1 MSPAVTGRPAH
12 VPAGRAPD
20 PVAAAG
26 VPALARGVLVIRWA
40 VLAWMAVIVG
50 SAAVAGRTTGMA
62 LAVTA
67 LCVAAA
73 WVVWLTA
80 AAPPRAGARVG
91 AGADEAA
98 GGDLRVLV
106 VDLVVA
112 GFVIV
117 VGARQP
123 WFATVFPVTAALA
136 WGAARGVRGG
146 LLAGMVL
153 GLVSVVAGLLPD
165 GAAAPTPLI
174 LVVRDPVYLVLA
186 GGGLG
191 FVADLLE
198 RSTAQ
203 VRAAQV
209 EQVLAT
215 DRAARAT
222 ERESL
227 GRQIHDSVLQTLALV
242 HKRGR
247 ELAARP
253 QVPGHEVAR
262 LAELAAAEERTLR
275 AMILRP
281 PDDTPQDV
289 RTAALR
295 DRLELAAAAVAADLD
310 VSVTAVGDVR
320 LPSHHVHELGAAV
333 EQALS
338 NVVRHADASHAWV
351 FAEVDADC
359 VVVSVRDDGRGFTFD
374 EDALRAAGKYGLLR
388 SIRGRVRDMGG
399 TAMIDSA
406 PGRGTELELRLPV
419 PTGDDEEEE
428 DRG

>member
-1 MSPAVTGRPAH
+1 MSPAVRDRPAH
-12 VPAGRAPD
+12 VPAGPPPD
-20 PVAAAG
+20 PVAATG

-40 VLAWMAVIVG
+40 ALAWMAVLVG
-50 SAAVAGRTTGMA
+50 AAAMA
-62 LAVTA
+62 DRDAPMTLAVVGF
-67 LCVAAA
+67 CVAAI
-73 WVVWLTA
+73 WVAWLTA
-80 AAPPRAGARVG
+80 TAPPRSRVR
-91 AGADEAA
+91 ASASEPA

-106 VDLVVA
+106 VDLAVA
-112 GFVIV
+112 GFLIV
-117 VGARQP
+117 VGAREP

-146 LLAGMVL
+146 LLAGATL
-153 GLVSVVAGLLPD
+153 GVVSVVAGASAD
-165 GAAAPTPLI
+165 GGATAPTPLI
-174 LVVRDPVYLVLA
+174 PLLRDPVYFVLA

-209 EQVLAT
+209 EQVRAT
-215 DRAARAT
+215 ERAARAT
-222 ERESL
+222 ERASL
-227 GRQIHDSVLQTLALV
+227 GRQIHDSVLQALTLV

-247 ELAARP
+247 ELAVHP

-262 LAELAAAEERTLR
+262 LADLAAAQERTLR

-281 PDDTPQDV
+281 PDDTPPDEG
-289 RTAALR
+289 TAALR
-295 DRLELAAAAVAADLD
+295 DRLEAAAAAVATDLD

-333 EQALS
+333 EQALG
-338 NVVRHADASHAWV
+338 NVVRHAGARHAWV

-374 EDALRAAGKYGLLR
+374 EAALRAAGKFGLLR
-388 SIRGRVRDMGG
+388 SIRGRAQDMGG
-399 TAMIDSA
+399 AVKIDTA
-406 PGRGTELELRLPV
+406 PGRGTELELRVPV
-419 PTGDDEEEE
+419 PTGDREE
-428 DRG
+428 DEARG